1 MSSPEPRYAA
11 IKAHVMD
18 GIAAGRLRPGD
29 RLPSEHELVA
39 QFGVSRMTV
48 NRALREL
55 KQGGVLVGVAGVGS
69 FVAEPRPEGHLI
81 EVRNIAE
88 EVRGR
93 GHAYAATVVD
103 NRALAASVEAAACLE
118 VAPGTPIFHSL
129 IVHRE
134 NGLAIQLED
143 RLVLAEA
150 APGYDA
156 VDFTVTTPNEV
167 LMRAAPLERV
177 EHRVRAT
184 LPDATTRRLLSMP
197 SGEPCLLLTRRTWSG
212 GRIVSHAALSH
223 PASRFEFSDVFEP
236 PLSRG

>member
-1 MSSPEPRYAA
+1 MNAAEPRYAA
-11 IKAHVMD
+11 IKSHVLE
-18 GIAAGRLRPGD
+18 GIAAGRLKPGD

-39 QFGVSRMTV
+39 RFGVSRMTV

-55 KQGGVLVGVAGVGS
+55 KRDGVLVGVTGVGS

-81 EVRNIAE
+81 EVRNIAD
-88 EVRGR
+88 EVRDR
-93 GHAYAATVVD
+93 GHAYAATVIE
-103 NRALAASVEAAACLE
+103 NRALAASEEAAACLD
-118 VAPGTPIFHSL
+118 VAPGTAIFHSL

-150 APGYDA
+150 APDYGTI
-156 VDFTVTTPNEV
+156 DFTATTPNEYLV
-167 LMRAAPLERV
+167 RVAPIERV

-184 LPDATTRRLLSMP
+184 LPDAATRRLLNMP
-197 SGEPCLLLTRRTWSG
+197 SGEPCLLLVRRTWSG

-223 PASRFEFSDVFEP
+223 PASRFEFSDSFVP
-236 PLSRG
+236 